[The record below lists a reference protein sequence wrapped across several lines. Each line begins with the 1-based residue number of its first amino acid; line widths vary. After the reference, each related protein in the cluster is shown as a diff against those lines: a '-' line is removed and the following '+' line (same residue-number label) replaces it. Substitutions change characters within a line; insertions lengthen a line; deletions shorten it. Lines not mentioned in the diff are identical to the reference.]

1 MEDKGSLKPFLISIT
16 GATLWGLSGTASSA
30 LFEVLGMNPLALLS
44 IRLIVSSALML
55 VLFKP
60 KFPGS
65 DLKLFAIYVATTF
78 ILQLSYLETIDLSN
92 APTATFL
99 QFLYFPMVVLFELI
113 MRKIRFSL
121 LLLAGLI
128 LSLTGIVF
136 LTISINPDSTLRI
149 SLDALIVGLICALSA
164 AIYTVISSPLVRK
177 YGSISVVSW
186 GFFFAALISIP
197 TGIMPI
203 LNFVRTL
210 NPGSIPLAI
219 FLILFVSVV
228 GTLVAFTLYSY
239 GMRKISASSA
249 ALSGTMEP
257 ISASLG
263 SSIFLDQYLGDFQYF
278 GGFLIIISILL
289 CQYSIIKQKPKGNRI
304 RRLIKIRMR

>member
-1 MEDKGSLKPFLISIT
+1 
-16 GATLWGLSGTASSA
+16 
-30 LFEVLGMNPLALLS
+30 
-44 IRLIVSSALML
+44 
-55 VLFKP
+55 
-60 KFPGS
+60 
-65 DLKLFAIYVATTF
+65 
-78 ILQLSYLETIDLSN
+78 
-92 APTATFL
+92 
-99 QFLYFPMVVLFELI
+99 MVVLFELI

-128 LSLTGIVF
+128 LSLIGIVF